1 MMFFGLLA
9 FIFIIWFLFK
19 DEDILKSMKGSDS
32 DKEDVKSKAL
42 KILNEKFVNGE
53 INEEEYLR
61 RKRLIEQ

>member
-19 DEDILKSMKGSDS
+19 DEDVLKRLKGSDNE
-32 DKEDVKSKAL
+32 KEDVKSKAL

-53 INEEEYLR
+53 ISEEEYLK

>member
-42 KILNEKFVNGE
+42 KILNEKFVNGKLAKKN
-53 INEEEYLR
+53 ILEEKDL
-61 RKRLIEQ
+61 